1 MASLFAAALVLLVIL
16 VIGPYFYFLP
26 KCVLSAIIIVNLIPM
41 FRKLTTI
48 PVLWR
53 ESRVDSL
60 VWITTCAA
68 TVFLDT
74 GIGLI
79 VGAAASILFILLRS
93 QFGTVDVVSEIC
105 AGDIRVWRPIDKYN
119 GGKVVDGLKVLRINS
134 ALYFANAEIMKDQ
147 VYKKTGVN
155 PIKRKKEMVIIAKAN
170 NADGD
175 KAKVSSEKPEK
186 ERPLIEK
193 VTGENDLPA
202 DHSTVTFSV
211 ETKPGVSDAHSS
223 TESLPSD
230 SVPFS
235 HLIIDLSAVPFLDI
249 MGVQALRFLIT
260 KYEVVGISVYLA
272 DAQKKCL
279 ATLQSAGFLQ
289 KHGDLVFVTLDG
301 AVQHVSALLKV

>member
-1 MASLFAAALVLLVIL
+1 MASLFAAGLVLLVIL

-60 VWITTCAA
+60 VWITACSA

-155 PIKRKKEMVIIAKAN
+155 PIKRKKEIVIIAKAN

-175 KAKVSSEKPEK
+175 KAKVSNEKPGK

-202 DHSTVTFSV
+202 DHSTVTLSV

-223 TESLPSD
+223 TEYIPSD

-260 KYEVVGISVYLA
+260 KYEAVGISVYLA

>member
-60 VWITTCAA
+60 VWITTCSA

-79 VGAAASILFILLRS
+79 VGAAASIIFILLRS

-105 AGDIRVWRPIDKYN
+105 AGDIRVWRPVDKYK

-155 PIKRKKEMVIIAKAN
+155 PIKRKKEMVIIANVN

-175 KAKVSSEKPEK
+175 KAKVSNEKPGK

-202 DHSTVTFSV
+202 DHSTVTFSI

-223 TESLPSD
+223 TD

-260 KYEVVGISVYLA
+260 KYEAVGISVYLA

>member
-60 VWITTCAA
+60 VWITACSA
-68 TVFLDT
+68 TVVLDT

-170 NADGD
+170 DADGD
-175 KAKVSSEKPEK
+175 KAKVSNEKPEK
-186 ERPLIEK
+186 ERP
-193 VTGENDLPA
+193 GQNDLPA
-202 DHSTVTFSV
+202 DHSTVTFTV
-211 ETKPGVSDAHSS
+211 ETKLGVSDAHSS
-223 TESLPSD
+223 SEYIPYE

-260 KYEVVGISVYLA
+260 KYEAVGVSVYLA